1 MKSCYGVVLSKVPA
15 LRVSEW
21 STAVCSF
28 TCEHLII
35 FSAFLIALRFF
46 SPNSAALVDTGISFL
61 SRLCRHVWE
70 KMWPYMYRRAT
81 LPCCCTRSL
90 ASRQRSTSWT
100 FMINT
105 TRWTAKSAD
114 THSSCAC
121 AAEDV
126 TCCTAQTRKQSEMSV
141 RESFLCF
148 HSHICCV
155 TSRLRLIMTC
165 YFILYLVRCLNQSEG
180 YIVSLYT

>member
-1 MKSCYGVVLSKVPA
+1 M
-15 LRVSEW
+15 
-21 STAVCSF
+21 CSF

-70 KMWPYMYRRAT
+70 RMWPYMYRQAT
-81 LPCCCTRSL
+81 LPCCCIRSS

-105 TRWTAKSAD
+105 TRWTARSAD

-121 AAEDV
+121 GAEDV
-126 TCCTAQTRKQSEMSV
+126 TCCTAQTGNSLKCQSGRV
-141 RESFLCF
+141 FFCF
-148 HSHICCV
+148 HSQICCYVSFEAYYDMLFHFIFGLMFKPKRRIYCFSVYTV
-155 TSRLRLIMTC
+155 T
-165 YFILYLVRCLNQSEG
+165 FLVR
-180 YIVSLYT
+180 SLKK